1 MMLDRR
7 AVLAGAAAAAVAPAA
22 QAQGFP
28 SRPIRLVVTYTP
40 GGGVDGQA
48 RLFARLLSA
57 PLGGAS
63 LIVENRPGGATRVG
77 TTEVQRAA
85 PDGHTLVVMP
95 PLAWIGYFYS
105 GTYDTKVWEQMT
117 PIGQY
122 AETPYNCYQ
131 TRAGTGLD
139 SWEKVVAFA
148 RARPDGLAVSGPGSG
163 GLVEYAV
170 RQTFEKAGIRGVYVP
185 FQGSSPAHAALL
197 AGTVQ
202 MQVLPLGDGVVQMRA
217 AATHVIAASGAQRF
231 PTAPTVPTFVEL
243 GIGDA
248 LVNTFSLWG
257 PPGMP
262 AEIVARIAAALREA
276 IAQPEFIEF
285 MEVRQA
291 FQVGFRDAATL
302 RADMAAFDAL
312 WGPRLAA
319 AFRQ

>member
-1 MMLDRR
+1 
-7 AVLAGAAAAAVAPAA
+7 
-22 QAQGFP
+22 
-28 SRPIRLVVTYTP
+28 
-40 GGGVDGQA
+40 
-48 RLFARLLSA
+48 
-57 PLGGAS
+57 
-63 LIVENRPGGATRVG
+63 
-77 TTEVQRAA
+77 
-85 PDGHTLVVMP
+85 MP

-105 GTYDTKVWEQMT
+105 ATYDTKVWEQMT

-131 TRAGTGLD
+131 TKAGTGLD
-139 SWEKVVAFA
+139 TWDKVVAFA
-148 RARPDGLAVSGPGSG
+148 RARPDGLLVGGPGSG

-170 RQTFEKAGIRGVYVP
+170 RQTFEKAGIKGIYAP

-217 AATHVIAASGAQRF
+217 GATHVVAASGAARF
-231 PTAPTVPTFVEL
+231 PTAPEIPTFVEL

-257 PPGMP
+257 PPGMQ
-262 AEIVARIAAALREA
+262 ADIVARIAAALREA

-291 FQVGFRDAATL
+291 FQLGFRDAATL